1 MNIWS
6 KSPEWNFP
14 SSKDASRPVPGGR
27 GLICWNSEVSG
38 KYSLKTGIL
47 PLMQLSGNDFKTIF
61 RNFGRLSLVLI

>member
-27 GLICWNSEVSG
+27 GLMELGSL
-38 KYSLKTGIL
+38 KYSLRTGIL

>member
-27 GLICWNSEVSG
+27 GLMELG
-38 KYSLKTGIL
+38 SLRLNT
-47 PLMQLSGNDFKTIF
+47 LSGQE
-61 RNFGRLSLVLI
+61 SSH